1 MQGNENSRLKRGQ
14 AKLKEVDAEAA
25 TNVMSGLAGVAP
37 DIATYIE
44 EFAFGDIY
52 SRSGIDLKQREMITV
67 TSLLTQGDTAAQ
79 MEVHINGCLNV
90 GLTEQEVV
98 ESFIQCLPYVGFP
111 KVLNA
116 VAVAKRVFASR
127 K

>member
-1 MQGNENSRLKRGQ
+1 MPENENNRLKRGQ
-14 AKLKEVDAEAA
+14 AKLQEVDAEAA
-25 TNVMSGLAGVAP
+25 TNVMSGLADVAP

-52 SRSGIDLKQREMITV
+52 SRSGLDLKQREMITV

-79 MEVHINGCLNV
+79 LEVHINGCLNV
-90 GLTEQEVV
+90 GLTKQEVV

>member
-1 MQGNENSRLKRGQ
+1 MPENENNRLKRGQ
-14 AKLKEVDAEAA
+14 AKLQEVDAEAA
-25 TNVMSGLAGVAP
+25 TNVMSGLADVAP

-52 SRSGIDLKQREMITV
+52 SRSGLDLKQREMITV

-79 MEVHINGCLNV
+79 LAVHINGCLNV
-90 GLTEQEVV
+90 GLTKQEVV

>member
-1 MQGNENSRLKRGQ
+1 MPENENNRLKRGQ
-14 AKLKEVDAEAA
+14 AKLQEVDAEAA
-25 TNVMSGLAGVAP
+25 TNVMLGLTDVAP

-52 SRSGIDLKQREMITV
+52 SRSGLDLKQREMITV

-79 MEVHINGCLNV
+79 LAVHINGCLNV
-90 GLTEQEVV
+90 GLTKQEVV

>member
-1 MQGNENSRLKRGQ
+1 MPENGNSRLKRGQ
-14 AKLKEVDAEAA
+14 AKLQEVDAEAA
-25 TNVMSGLAGVAP
+25 TNVMSGLADVAP

-52 SRSGIDLKQREMITV
+52 SRSGLDLKQREMITV

-79 MEVHINGCLNV
+79 LEVHIHGRLNV
-90 GLTEQEVV
+90 GLTKQEVV

-116 VAVAKRVFASR
+116 VAVAKRVSASR

>member
-1 MQGNENSRLKRGQ
+1 MPGNENSRLKRGQ
-14 AKLKEVDAEAA
+14 AKLQEVDAEAA
-25 TNVMSGLAGVAP
+25 TNVMSGLADVAP

-52 SRSGIDLKQREMITV
+52 SRSGLDLKQREMITV
-67 TSLLTQGDTAAQ
+67 TSLLTQGDTATQ
-79 MEVHINGCLNV
+79 LEVHINSCLNV

-116 VAVAKRVFASR
+116 VNIAKHVFATR

>member
-1 MQGNENSRLKRGQ
+1 MKENERLRRGRE
-14 AKLKEVDAEAA
+14 KLQEVDAKAA
-25 TNVMSGLAGVAP
+25 DQVMDSLADVAP

-52 SRSGIDLKQREMITV
+52 SRAGLSLQQREMITV

-79 MEVHINGCLNV
+79 LEVHINGCLNV
-90 GLTEQEVV
+90 GLTENEVI
-98 ESFIQCLPYVGFP
+98 ETFIQCLPYVGFP

-116 VAVAKRVFASR
+116 VSVAKRVFAMR
-127 K
+127 EF

>member
-1 MQGNENSRLKRGQ
+1 MPENENSRLKRGQ
-14 AKLKEVDAEAA
+14 AKLQEVDAEAA
-25 TNVMSGLAGVAP
+25 TNVMLGLADVAP

-52 SRSGIDLKQREMITV
+52 SRSGLDLKQREMITV

-79 MEVHINGCLNV
+79 LEVHINGCLNV
-90 GLTEQEVV
+90 GLTKQEVV